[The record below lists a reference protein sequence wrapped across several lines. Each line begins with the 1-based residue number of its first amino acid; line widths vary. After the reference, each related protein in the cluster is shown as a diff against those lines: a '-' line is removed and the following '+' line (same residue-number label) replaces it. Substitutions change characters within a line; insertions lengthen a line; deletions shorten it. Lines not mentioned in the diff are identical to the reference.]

1 MVKKKQRDLGRL
13 AVALAILIL
22 VNIIASLAFFRI
34 DLTAEKR
41 FTLNQVTKDLLAG
54 LDDIVYFEVYLE
66 GEFPAGFQRLGNE
79 TQRMLEEFKAHSD
92 NIDFVFVN
100 PSESENQE
108 ERYEVYAQL
117 QEKGLTPS
125 TIQVN
130 EGDNRSQQ
138 VIFPGALVRYRN
150 NEEAIQLL
158 VDEQAPAE
166 QVLNSSVEG
175 LEFALVN
182 AIRKLSTERKPSIAF
197 LQGHGELAEEQVADI
212 TASLEEYYIVQQF
225 NLRQFPVDSTTGK
238 PSILAQ
244 QRNMAY
250 FDALIIAKPIESF
263 SRLDQFLVDQFI
275 MRGGKI
281 MWLVD
286 MVAAEMDS
294 LATNNK
300 IVTFPRA
307 DIGLDKQLFTYGA
320 RINFNLV
327 QDFEA
332 APILIPEGNVGGT
345 PQWNIAPWYYFPMVR
360 NIQPHP
366 ITSNVNPVRMEF
378 GSSIDTVIV
387 KGVKKTFLLHSSK
400 TSRLSSTPNI
410 ITLDLLLNK
419 PDENYFSKSNVP
431 MAVLLEGN
439 FTSHFKFSLVP
450 KLDSPEPIEIVKE
463 SKANK
468 MIVVAD
474 GDIIK
479 NQTHKGEAVPLGID
493 KWTYSRTNHVYGNK
507 TFLMNALDYLLDDTG
522 LNQIRKREVALRLM
536 NKNTITEN
544 KGLIKFLNVALPIVL
559 VLLIGLILRILRRR
573 KYAIRYEK

>member
-13 AVALAILIL
+13 AIAVAILIL
-22 VNIIASLAFFRI
+22 VNVIASLAFFRV

-41 FTLNQVTKDLLAG
+41 FTLSQVTKDLLVG

-66 GEFPAGFQRLGNE
+66 GDFPAGFQRLGNE
-79 TQRMLEEFKAHSD
+79 TQRMLEEFKAHSE

-100 PSESENQE
+100 PSESESQE
-108 ERYEVYAQL
+108 ERYEVYGQL

-125 TIQVN
+125 TIQVD
-130 EGDNRSQQ
+130 EGDNRSEQ
-138 VIFPGALVRYRN
+138 VIFPGAIVRYRN
-150 NEEAIQLL
+150 KEEAIQLL
-158 VDEQAPAE
+158 VNEQAPAE
-166 QVLNSSVEG
+166 QVLNASVEA
-175 LEFALVN
+175 LEYALAN

-212 TASLEEYYIVQQF
+212 TASLEEYYSVEQF
-225 NLRQFPVDSTTGK
+225 NLRQFAVDTTTGK

-244 QRNMAY
+244 QRIMAY

-263 SRLDQFLVDQFI
+263 SRLDQFLVDQYI
-275 MRGGKI
+275 MRGGKV

-300 IVTFPRA
+300 IATFPRT

-345 PQWNIAPWYYFPMVR
+345 PQWALAPWYYFPMVR
-360 NIQPHP
+360 NAQTHP
-366 ITSNVNPVRMEF
+366 ITTNINPVRMEF
-378 GSSIDTVIV
+378 GNSIDTVV
-387 KGVKKTFLLHSSK
+387 VQGVKKTFLLHSSK

-410 ITLDLLLNK
+410 ITLDLLLKK
-419 PDENYFSKSNVP
+419 PDEDYFSKSEVP
-431 MAVLLEGN
+431 MAVLLEGT
-439 FTSHFKFSLVP
+439 FTSHFKFSLAP
-450 KLDSPEPIEIVKE
+450 KSDSPEAIEIVKE

-468 MIVVAD
+468 MIVIAD

-479 NQTHKGEAVPLGID
+479 NQTHKGESVPLGID
-493 KWTYSRTNHVYGNK
+493 KWTYSRTNHIYGNK

-522 LNQIRKREVALRLM
+522 LNQIRKREVALRLL
-536 NKNTITEN
+536 NKNTISQN
-544 KGLIKFLNVALPIVL
+544 KGLIKIVNVALPLVI
-559 VLLIGLILRILRRR
+559 VLLIGLLLRVLRRR
-573 KYAIRYEK
+573 KYAVKYEK